1 MRLTDLPLEQLPA
14 YQGTNPRPDDF
25 DDYWQRALEELDALA
40 PDVHLEKSDF
50 ETSVADC
57 YDLYFTGVRG
67 AKIHAKYLRP
77 RQVQEPHPA
86 LLEFHGYSMSSGDW
100 ASKLHWAAEGIS
112 VFSMDCRG
120 QGGLSNDSSAV
131 KGTTLRGHV
140 IRGLDDSPE
149 NLAFR
154 QIFLDTVELARIAMR
169 MDEVDEDRIGATG
182 ASQGGGLTIA
192 CAALEPRIKRA
203 APIYPF
209 LSDYKRAWD
218 LERTE
223 RAYSEIEEYFRRFD
237 PQHNREREVFTRLGY
252 IDVQH
257 LAPRIRA
264 EVVLAV
270 GLMDDVCPPS
280 TQFAAYNK
288 ITSTKNVEIYPDF
301 GHEPMPGHQDR
312 VHQFMRKL

>member
-100 ASKLHWAAEGIS
+100 TSKLHWAAEGIS

-169 MDEVDEDRIGATG
+169 MDEVDEERIGATG

-288 ITSTKNVEIYPDF
+288 ITSAKNVEIYPDF